1 MRPDASL
8 DTGLSTAGRVARRR
22 PTVYAAFHGRG
33 VLPRPSPQLERQAPQ
48 PPMARSSAVHQGL
61 GLAGWLAG
69 SFVAGGIGG
78 SASINAAGFYGQLVQ
93 PSWAPPAW
101 LFGPVW
107 TVLFI
112 LMGVSAWLVWREH
125 GFRGAGAA
133 LKLYVAQLV
142 ANALWTWLFFA
153 WRLGGLALAEIA
165 VLWLLIAGTM
175 VLFWQLHRVAALMLV
190 PYLAWVSF
198 AAALNLALWRLNP
211 AVLG

>member
-1 MRPDASL
+1 MQGIIRL
-8 DTGLSTAGRVARRR
+8 AG
-22 PTVYAAFHGRG
+22 
-33 VLPRPSPQLERQAPQ
+33 QAPRRWC
-48 PPMARSSAVHQGL
+48 PLSSNVRPHSPSMARSSAVNQSL
-61 GLAGWLAG
+61 GLAGWLLA
-69 SFVAGGIGG
+69 SFATGAIGG
-78 SASINAAGFYGQLVQ
+78 FASINAASFYGKLVQ

-107 TVLFI
+107 SVLFI

-133 LKLYVAQLV
+133 LTLYAAQLV

-153 WRLGGLALAEIA
+153 WQLGAIALAEIA
-165 VLWLLIAGTM
+165 LLWVLIAAAITM
-175 VLFWQLHRVAALMLV
+175 FWRLHRLAAILLV

-198 AAALNLALWRLNP
+198 AAALNFALWRLNP